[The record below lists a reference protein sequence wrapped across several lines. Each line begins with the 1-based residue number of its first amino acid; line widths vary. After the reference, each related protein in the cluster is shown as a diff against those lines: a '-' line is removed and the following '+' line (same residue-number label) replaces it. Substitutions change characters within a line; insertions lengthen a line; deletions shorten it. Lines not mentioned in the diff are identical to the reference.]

1 MRCDVPLSDSPI
13 DQDAAT
19 VIYGARCA
27 TTPYATSECSLVVD
41 GGRIAGFADPSVH
54 FDPANS
60 TRVEI
65 DLHGFLIMPGLVN
78 AHDHLEFALFP
89 RLGSRQYQ
97 NYVEWGED
105 IHCKFGVEIR
115 LIRSVPKNVRAWW
128 GGLRN
133 LLSGVT
139 TVCHHNPF
147 LADFERVD
155 FPVRVLREIGWAH
168 SLALGGDIVA
178 QRSAVPPGRAFIIHA
193 CEGVD
198 RLASEELWA
207 LDRMGLLDADTVL
220 VHGVAIDAKGAKRMR
235 MCGASLIVCPSSNH
249 FLFGRLPEKA
259 VISEV
264 KEIALGSDSPLTAVG
279 DLLDEIRF
287 AARACEI
294 SPADVFKMVTTK
306 PAEILRLQNGEGTIQ
321 EAGVADLIAVRNS
334 GSDAAERLRELSAMD
349 VELVMIGGS
358 VQLASNPVFARLP
371 LELRVG
377 MEPLSI
383 DGTIRWLRAPVKYLL
398 RRTEDVL
405 GTGGVSLSGRR
416 LRIPCPAEIA
426 NAA

>member
-1 MRCDVPLSDSPI
+1 M
-13 DQDAAT
+13 
-19 VIYGARCA
+19 
-27 TTPYATSECSLVVD
+27 SELSLVID
-41 GGRIAGFADPSVH
+41 GGRIARLLNLSVRS
-54 FDPANS
+54 DPAKS
-60 TRVEI
+60 SSLEI
-65 DLHGFLIMPGLVN
+65 DLEGFLVMPGLVN

-89 RLGSRQYQ
+89 RLGSQPYQ

-105 IHCKFGVEIR
+105 IHRKFAVEIG

-133 LLSGVT
+133 LLCGVT
-139 TVCHHNPF
+139 TVCHHNPL
-147 LADFERVD
+147 LADFERLD
-155 FPVRVLREIGWAH
+155 FPVRVLREFGWAH
-168 SLALGGDIVA
+168 SLALGGDIDA
-178 QRSAVPPGRAFIIHA
+178 QWSAAPPGRAFIIHA

-207 LDRMGLLDADTVL
+207 LDRRGLLNADTVL

-235 MCGASLIVCPSSNH
+235 ICGTSLIVCPSSNH
-249 FLFGRLPEKA
+249 FLFGRLPEES
-259 VISEV
+259 VFSTV
-264 KEIALGSDSPLTAVG
+264 KQIALGSDSPLTAAG

-287 AARACEI
+287 AARACGI
-294 SPADVFKMVTTK
+294 SPADVYQMVTTK

-321 EAGVADLIAVRNS
+321 EAGVADLFAVRDS
-334 GSDAAERLRELSAMD
+334 GSDAAERLRELSAMN

-358 VQLASNPVFARLP
+358 VQLASNLIFERLP

-398 RRTEDVL
+398 HRTEDVL
-405 GTGGVSLSGRR
+405 GPGGVSLSGRK
-416 LRIPCPAEIA
+416 LRIPFPAEIE